1 MNFRQN
7 GQYAVVGKLGMA
19 LTGNVVTRVYQIIL
33 YKTKQEY
40 ISIATVTRDFA
51 YTIQANNYAS
61 YYDNNKENWSILFEN
76 NESYLE
82 FAIEVGLARY
92 FAMQEKGENVI
103 YQDLMPSDKDVIAKE
118 GDKICINYFV
128 GTEIAQPFKTNF
140 AMSQTMTVEI
150 STDDNWE
157 RILLGSGKGLKRVL
171 FLPSSKQVVHQIPA
185 KRFIKFI
192 NNVRIK

>member
-1 MNFRQN
+1 
-7 GQYAVVGKLGMA
+7 MA
-19 LTGNVVTRVYQIIL
+19 LTGNVVTRAYQIIL

-40 ISIATVTRDFA
+40 ISVATVTRDFV

-92 FAMQEKGENVI
+92 FAMQERGENVI
-103 YQDLMPSDKDVIAKE
+103 YQDLIPSNNDVIAKE
-118 GDKICINYFV
+118 GDNICIKYFV
-128 GTEIAQPFKTNF
+128 GTEIVQPFKTNF

-150 STDDNWE
+150 STDENWE
-157 RILLGSGKGLKRVL
+157 RILLGIGKDLKRVL
-171 FLPSSKQVVHQIPA
+171 FLPPSKQVVYQISM
-185 KRFIKFI
+185 KCHM
-192 NNVRIK
+192 